1 MKHILALLGFMLLG
15 LSNQAQTKSA
25 DITAIEKQVD
35 AMVNSWNK
43 HDYSEMKN
51 YATEDCSWVNIVGM
65 VWENRNQV
73 EYAHQFYHNN
83 MFKHTSLTNK
93 GVTVRILNP
102 STAVV
107 HFRSYVSEFTTPSG
121 QKMPGSDDIAL
132 LVFVKQNGKW
142 LLTAG
147 ENAVVDPYAQ
157 KHNPVLHMNK
167 LNPGGIDPL
176 HYKTAK

>member
-1 MKHILALLGFMLLG
+1 MKYTLALLGFIFLG
-15 LSNQAQTKSA
+15 LSTMAQTKN
-25 DITAIEKQVD
+25 DDLVAIEAQVD
-35 AMVNSWNK
+35 AMVDSWNK
-43 HDYSEMKN
+43 HNYSDMKA

-65 VWENRNQV
+65 VWKNRNEV

-83 MFKHTSLTNK
+83 MFKHTTMTKK
-93 GVTVRILNP
+93 GVAVRLLNP
-102 STAVV
+102 STALV

-147 ENAVVDPYAQ
+147 ENVVIDPQAQ
-157 KHNPVLHMNK
+157 KHDPVLHMNK
-167 LNPGGIDPL
+167 
-176 HYKTAK
+176 